1 MPVLAMLLA
10 TLLWSSSVVGSKVAV
25 TALAVTEVA
34 TGRFLF
40 AALALWLLVLAT
52 RRNARLSRVGKRPLL
67 MGLLD
72 PGLVSLFMIWGL
84 SHTVAVNV
92 AVFWSL
98 MPLLLPI
105 LARLFLHERL
115 QLSIM
120 LGAGLA
126 FCGTMLLVWHQ
137 SDLGQGS
144 LFGDALAL
152 LGVLCACA
160 NALVARRVAQSRAEP
175 MVVTAYQMSMAM
187 AIAVL
192 AFIAIERPSRP
203 LEGLD
208 SGAALLILYL
218 GAVATAGPFLLFN
231 FALRHLTVG
240 RISLFPALVGPLAI
254 PMAAVFLGETVTP
267 TDLAAVL
274 LVMTGVALPS
284 LWKHP
289 SVIRLIPRRNRSLRR
304 SDAD

>member
-25 TALAVTEVA
+25 AALAVTEVA
-34 TGRFLF
+34 AGRFLF
-40 AALALWLLVLAT
+40 AAGVLWLLVLVT
-52 RRNARLSRVGKRPLL
+52 RRRARLKQVGRRPLL

-72 PGLVSLFMIWGL
+72 PGMVSLFMIWGL

-98 MPLLLPI
+98 MPLLMPI

-120 LGAGLA
+120 LGAVLA
-126 FCGTMLLVWHQ
+126 FAGALLLVWHQ

-152 LGVLCACA
+152 GGVLCACA
-160 NALVARRVAQSRAEP
+160 NAMVARRVAQTHAEP
-175 MVVTAYQMSMAM
+175 MVVTAYQMSMAVV
-187 AIAVL
+187 IAAL
-192 AFIAIERPSRP
+192 ACIAIERPAQP
-203 LEGLD
+203 LQGFD
-208 SGAALLILYL
+208 TGTSLLILYL
-218 GAVATAGPFLLFN
+218 GAAATAGPFLLYN
-231 FALRHLTVG
+231 YALRHLTVG

-254 PMAAVFLGETVTP
+254 PMATIFLGETVTT
-267 TDLAAVL
+267 TDLAAVA
-274 LVMTGVALPS
+274 LVMAGVALPS
-284 LWKHP
+284 LWQHP
-289 SVIRLIPRRNRSLRR
+289 AVIRLIPRG
-304 SDAD
+304 D

>member
-25 TALAVTEVA
+25 AALAVTEVA
-34 TGRFLF
+34 AGRFLF
-40 AALALWLLVLAT
+40 AAGVLWLLVLVT
-52 RRNARLSRVGKRPLL
+52 RRRARLKQVGRRPLL

-72 PGLVSLFMIWGL
+72 PGMVSLFMIWGL

-98 MPLLLPI
+98 MPLLMPI

-120 LGAGLA
+120 LGAVLA
-126 FCGTMLLVWHQ
+126 FAGALLLVWHQ

-152 LGVLCACA
+152 GGVLCACA
-160 NALVARRVAQSRAEP
+160 NALVARRVAQTHAEP
-175 MVVTAYQMSMAM
+175 MVVTAYQMSMAIV
-187 AIAVL
+187 IAAL
-192 AFIAIERPSRP
+192 AFIAIERPAQP
-203 LEGLD
+203 LQGFD
-208 SGAALLILYL
+208 TGTSLLILYL
-218 GAVATAGPFLLFN
+218 GAAATAGPFLLYN
-231 FALRHLTVG
+231 YALRHLTVG

-254 PMAAVFLGETVTP
+254 PMATIFLGETVTT
-267 TDLAAVL
+267 TDLAAVA
-274 LVMTGVALPS
+274 LVMAGVALPS
-284 LWKHP
+284 LWQHP
-289 SVIRLIPRRNRSLRR
+289 AVIRLIPRG
-304 SDAD
+304 D